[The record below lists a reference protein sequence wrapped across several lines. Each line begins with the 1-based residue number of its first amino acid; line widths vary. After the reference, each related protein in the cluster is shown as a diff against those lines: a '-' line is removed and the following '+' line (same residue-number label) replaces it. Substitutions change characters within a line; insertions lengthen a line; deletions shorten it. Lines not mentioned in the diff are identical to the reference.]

1 MLFGLSCSL
10 IISFAQKNETGIIR
24 GNVIT
29 SDGKAA
35 ESVSILFKN
44 TTRGTITDETGN
56 FEFRKIRPG
65 KHVLVL
71 SLSGFSQK
79 EILSCLVEGMS
90 YKMIASHCI
99 ISIETV
105 NIHIKNIYKKLQVH
119 SKSEAVVKAIRGKIV

>member
-1 MLFGLSCSL
+1 MKLLMLFGLSCSL

-79 EILSCLVEGMS
+79 EINVEV
-90 YKMIASHCI
+90 KEDDTTFI
-99 ISIETV
+99 IV
-105 NIHIKNIYKKLQVH
+105 QLQQTSV
-119 SKSEAVVKAIRGKIV
+119 ELQ